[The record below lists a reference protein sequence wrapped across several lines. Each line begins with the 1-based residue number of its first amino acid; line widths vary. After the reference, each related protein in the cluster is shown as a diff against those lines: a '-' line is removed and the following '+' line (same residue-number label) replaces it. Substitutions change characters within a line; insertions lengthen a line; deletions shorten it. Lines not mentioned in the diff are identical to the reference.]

1 MSNNYYYAKYQ
12 KYKTKYLN
20 LKIKNLYNQFGGM
33 EQPEQDIESATAQSS
48 VERSLP
54 MVKQS
59 QPMVKQSQPM
69 VKCPQLFG
77 YQEMI
82 NYYML
87 NEDKTQ
93 KKSIE
98 KIKKKWGQIYGN
110 KFGLE
115 LFTNTETNMKT
126 EYNTPFSAREIMKKI
141 ISQELEK
148 YGFDTSELT
157 ILDAN
162 SNIGMDALTFRE
174 YFKHVICIE
183 KQEDFFCALQE
194 NMKLLKLDNVSI
206 YNDSCLNFL
215 KVGKSFDK
223 SLSAASGHSSASSHQ
238 SVDSS
243 FLSTASEHPL
253 VSSIASGHPLASS
266 QQSVDP
272 HTIDVIYFD
281 PPWTDGTQNYRNVG
295 MLSLDGI
302 PMNKIVHDCFSK
314 YKTLKAIYLKFPSH
328 TFLGKPKQDI
338 KISSLF
344 NEVAQQLKLEFI
356 TQQIEYS
363 KDSRSYIFNLHC
375 FIRINPKS

>member
-12 KYKTKYLN
+12 KYKTKYLNLN

-33 EQPEQDIESATAQSS
+33 EQPEQDIASATSQSY
-48 VERSLP
+48 VERSL
-54 MVKQS
+54 
-59 QPMVKQSQPM
+59 PM

-87 NEDKTQ
+87 NEDKTEE
-93 KKSIE
+93 KSIE
-98 KIKKKWGQIYGN
+98 KIKKKWGQIYGS

-126 EYNTPFSAREIMKKI
+126 EYNTPFSARESMKEF
-141 ISQELEK
+141 ISQQLK
-148 YGFDTSELT
+148 RYKFDTRKLT

-223 SLSAASGHSSASSHQ
+223 SLSAASIQQPTYPLSFSSAVSEHSSALSHQ
-238 SVDSS
+238 LVDPS
-243 FLSTASEHPL
+243 FLST
-253 VSSIASGHPLASS
+253 ASGHPLASS

-281 PPWTDGTQNYRNVG
+281 PPWTDGTQDYRTFG
-295 MLSLDGI
+295 MLSLDSI
-302 PMNKIVHDCFSK
+302 PMNKIVYDCFST

-328 TFLGKPKQDI
+328 TFLRNPKRDI
-338 KISSLF
+338 EISLLF
-344 NEVAQQLKLEFI
+344 NKVAQQLNLDFI
-356 TQQIEYS
+356 THSIKYS
-363 KDSRSYIFNLHC
+363 KDSRPYIFNLHC
-375 FIRINPKS
+375 FLRKS